1 MRSRFMIIILF
12 LLFLGEISNVL
23 SQDGIRWSRSE
34 AKITTE
40 DISVVFSSRKPKY
53 IIWHNKESE
62 VRYFFEIWR
71 VIEFLDENS
80 NGVLDAE
87 DEVYRSFRMMM
98 SDWNFTFDEYQ
109 INEAKVLVVKLSS
122 KFAVKGKNGPKDRWV
137 RVEITNYV
145 SSKNINVDGF
155 SLMAQREVGISL
167 RISRWPWHSGRSCL
181 GIEMIYG
188 VQACHHR
195 KQKVCEGK
203 ERINVE
209 VRGGFS
215 KMYANISKR
224 VSVDANEAYANL
236 SLDENKVIVTMP
248 QYNESLRYNL
258 TIGVF
263 LEQEVISFRSGE
275 YSLIAGDV
283 VAVGIIVVLS
293 IVVSKKKIDRTMDIL
308 S

>member
-1 MRSRFMIIILF
+1 MIILF
-12 LLFLGEISNVL
+12 LLFFLGEINSIL
-23 SQDGIRWSRSE
+23 SQGGIRWNRSE
-34 AKITTE
+34 AKITTN
-40 DISVVFSSRKPKY
+40 DISVIFSSGKPRY

-62 VRYFFEIWR
+62 VRYFFEIR
-71 VIEFLDENS
+71 RIVEFLDENS

-87 DEVYRSFRMMM
+87 DEVHQSFRLTMLK
-98 SDWNFTFDEYQ
+98 WNLTSYEYQ
-109 INEAKVLVVKLSS
+109 VDGAKVLVIKLSS
-122 KFAVKGKNGPKDRWV
+122 RFMVGGRNGPKKRWV
-137 RVEITNYV
+137 EVEITNYV

-155 SLMAQREVGISL
+155 SLIGQREVGISL
-167 RISRWPWHSGRSCL
+167 RISRWPWRSGGSCL
-181 GIEMIYG
+181 GVEMIYG
-188 VQACHHR
+188 IQAYRHR
-195 KQKVCEGK
+195 KQKVCERK

-215 KMYANISKR
+215 EMYVNISKK

-248 QYNESLRYNL
+248 QYNESLHYDL

-275 YSLIAGDV
+275 YSLIVGDV
-283 VAVGIIVVLS
+283 VAVGIVVVLS